1 MKLPKLFGK
10 NKSTSSPAQQR
21 VAHRREMLD
30 ARPVRNPN
38 LEWREQDDSVVL
50 HIERAQSWKTSIIN
64 FFVPMP
70 AERDVVLDAIG
81 ADVWRMLD
89 GQTTMQQ
96 ISKALAKKYQLSS
109 REAEISLQQFFKEL
123 GRRGYVAFI
132 AAPEGEE
139 KPDAAKKNRV
149 E

>member
-1 MKLPKLFGK
+1 MKLPKFGK
-10 NKSTSSPAQQR
+10 DKSTPSPGQQR
-21 VAHRREMLD
+21 VVRRREMLD

-50 HIERAQSWKTSIIN
+50 HIERAKTWKTSVIN
-64 FFVPMP
+64 FFVPIP
-70 AERDVVLDAIG
+70 SERDVVLDAIG
-81 ADVWRMLD
+81 ADVWKMLD
-89 GQTTMQQ
+89 GQNTMAQ

-123 GRRGYVAFI
+123 GRRGYVAFVVP
-132 AAPEGEE
+132 PEDEK